1 MALKGTEMK
10 LGNKI
15 RVFRQIK
22 GYSQEV
28 MAENLG
34 ISNTGYAKMERGE
47 SKITEE
53 RLQKIANILGITT
66 EDLQNFDEKMIFKD
80 CNNSKFTQFGYNYQQ
95 HTDFEHERQ
104 AYQQT
109 IEILKA
115 QNMQQQEIINQ
126 LLIKLSEKK

>member
-1 MALKGTEMK
+1 MK

-22 GYSQEV
+22 GYSQEA

-34 ISNTGYAKMERGE
+34 ISHTAYAKMERGE

-53 RLQKIANILGITT
+53 KLLKIANILGINT
-66 EDLQNFDEKMIFKD
+66 EDLKNFDEKMIFKN
-80 CNNSKFTQFGYNYQQ
+80 CNNIVNGTNESQYNNN
-95 HTDFEHERQ
+95 FEQERL

-109 IEILKA
+109 IEVLKA
-115 QNMQQQEIINQ
+115 QNQQQQEMINQ
-126 LLIKLSEKK
+126 LLAKLKG